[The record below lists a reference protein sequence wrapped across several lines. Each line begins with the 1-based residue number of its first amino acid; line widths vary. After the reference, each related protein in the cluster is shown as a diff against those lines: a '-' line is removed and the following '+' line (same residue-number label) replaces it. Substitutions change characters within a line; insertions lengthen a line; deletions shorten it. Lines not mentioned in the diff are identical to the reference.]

1 MCVWK
6 HTCKR
11 LYGAFKPLF
20 ALSGNFVAYWHL
32 CGFGVSYFDRFKN
45 PKTLKNV
52 MYNYSIMSVS
62 DWAGLVLTALSIIA
76 ITVGGIRWYITAEI
90 KVLSTE
96 LKNDLSELKPNGGSS
111 MKDQV
116 NRLEE
121 KSHRLEEKIDN
132 LYNVLI
138 NEGVRTNKTK
148 KSENTEL

>member
-1 MCVWK
+1 M
-6 HTCKR
+6 
-11 LYGAFKPLF
+11 
-20 ALSGNFVAYWHL
+20 
-32 CGFGVSYFDRFKN
+32 
-45 PKTLKNV
+45 
-52 MYNYSIMSVS
+52 SIS
-62 DWAGLVLTALSIIA
+62 DWAGLILTALSIIA
-76 ITVGGIRWYITAEI
+76 ITVGGIRWYVTAEI

-121 KSHRLEEKIDN
+121 KSHRLEDKIDN

-138 NEGVRTNKTK
+138 NEGVKTNKTK

>member
-1 MCVWK
+1 
-6 HTCKR
+6 
-11 LYGAFKPLF
+11 
-20 ALSGNFVAYWHL
+20 
-32 CGFGVSYFDRFKN
+32 
-45 PKTLKNV
+45 
-52 MYNYSIMSVS
+52 MYTYTIMSIS
-62 DWAGLVLTALSIIA
+62 DWAGLILTALSIIA

-96 LKNDLSELKPNGGSS
+96 IKNNLSELKPNGGSS

-116 NRLEE
+116 SRLED

-148 KSENTEL
+148 KSEKTEL

>member
-1 MCVWK
+1 M
-6 HTCKR
+6 
-11 LYGAFKPLF
+11 
-20 ALSGNFVAYWHL
+20 
-32 CGFGVSYFDRFKN
+32 
-45 PKTLKNV
+45 
-52 MYNYSIMSVS
+52 SIS
-62 DWAGLVLTALSIIA
+62 DWAGLILTALSIIA
-76 ITVGGIRWYITAEI
+76 ITIGGIRWYITAEI

-138 NEGVRTNKTK
+138 NEGVKTNKNR

>member
-1 MCVWK
+1 M
-6 HTCKR
+6 T
-11 LYGAFKPLF
+11 
-20 ALSGNFVAYWHL
+20 
-32 CGFGVSYFDRFKN
+32 
-45 PKTLKNV
+45 
-52 MYNYSIMSVS
+52 IS
-62 DWAGLVLTALSIIA
+62 DWAGLILTALSIIA
-76 ITVGGIRWYITAEI
+76 ITIGGIRWYVTAEI

-121 KSHRLEEKIDN
+121 KSHRLEDKIDN

-138 NEGVRTNKTK
+138 NEGVKTNKNK

>member
-1 MCVWK
+1 M
-6 HTCKR
+6 T
-11 LYGAFKPLF
+11 
-20 ALSGNFVAYWHL
+20 
-32 CGFGVSYFDRFKN
+32 
-45 PKTLKNV
+45 
-52 MYNYSIMSVS
+52 IS
-62 DWAGLVLTALSIIA
+62 DWAGLILTALSIIA
-76 ITVGGIRWYITAEI
+76 ITIGGIRWYITAEI

-121 KSHRLEEKIDN
+121 KSHRLEDKIDN

-138 NEGVRTNKTK
+138 NEGVKTNKNK

>member
-1 MCVWK
+1 M
-6 HTCKR
+6 T
-11 LYGAFKPLF
+11 
-20 ALSGNFVAYWHL
+20 
-32 CGFGVSYFDRFKN
+32 
-45 PKTLKNV
+45 
-52 MYNYSIMSVS
+52 IS
-62 DWAGLVLTALSIIA
+62 DWAGLILTALSIIA
-76 ITVGGIRWYITAEI
+76 ITVGGIRWYVTAEI

-121 KSHRLEEKIDN
+121 KSHRLEDKIDN

-138 NEGVRTNKTK
+138 NEGVKTNKNK

>member
-1 MCVWK
+1 
-6 HTCKR
+6 
-11 LYGAFKPLF
+11 
-20 ALSGNFVAYWHL
+20 
-32 CGFGVSYFDRFKN
+32 
-45 PKTLKNV
+45 
-52 MYNYSIMSVS
+52 MYTYTIMSIS
-62 DWAGLVLTALSIIA
+62 DWAGLILTALSIIA

-96 LKNDLSELKPNGGSS
+96 IKNNLSELKPNGGSS

-148 KSENTEL
+148 KSEKTEL

>member
-1 MCVWK
+1 M
-6 HTCKR
+6 
-11 LYGAFKPLF
+11 
-20 ALSGNFVAYWHL
+20 
-32 CGFGVSYFDRFKN
+32 
-45 PKTLKNV
+45 
-52 MYNYSIMSVS
+52 SIS
-62 DWAGLVLTALSIIA
+62 DWAGLILTALSIIA

-90 KVLSTE
+90 KVLSTQ

-148 KSENTEL
+148 KSEKTEL